1 MQMPLKAVL
10 FDMFDTLMIIK
21 RNHDFYSPSLM
32 QMYNF
37 LNSRCIDVSFST
49 FEQAYVK
56 ARDELYEKAE
66 ANLGEPHFNF
76 RVSETLKALGY
87 NYDVSSPLVMK
98 ATSVFCDE
106 FKNFVTPDPE
116 AKTVLQSLQSKYKL
130 GIVSNFAIPECV
142 QNLLKLHGFYEL
154 FDIVVVSAAINKR
167 KPSPEIFNSALLALG
182 VSASEAA
189 VVGDT
194 INADV
199 EGAQAIG
206 AKSVYIQRRIEPEAE
221 RIRPDRT
228 IKNLSELP
236 QVLQEL

>member
-1 MQMPLKAVL
+1 MPVKAVI
-10 FDMFDTLMIIK
+10 FDMFDTLMMIK
-21 RNHDFYSPSLM
+21 KNHDFYSPSLM
-32 QMYNF
+32 RMYNF
-37 LNSRCIDVSFST
+37 LNSQGIDVSFST
-49 FEQAYVK
+49 FEQAYIK

-66 ANLGEPHFNF
+66 ADLGEPHFNF
-76 RVSETLKALGY
+76 RVSDTLKTLGY
-87 NYDVSSPLVMK
+87 NHDVSSPLVTE

-116 AKTVLQSLQSKYKL
+116 AKTVLQSLKGKYKF

-142 QNLLKLHGFYEL
+142 QNLIKLHGFDEL
-154 FDIVVVSAAINKR
+154 FDAVVVSAAINKR
-167 KPSPEIFNSALLALG
+167 KPSPEIFNAALHALG

-199 EGAQAIG
+199 EGAQAVG

-221 RIRPDRT
+221 RIHPDRT
-228 IKNLSELP
+228 IKSLSELP
-236 QVLQEL
+236 LVLQEL

>member
-1 MQMPLKAVL
+1 MPVKAVL
-10 FDMFDTLMIIK
+10 FDMFDTLMMIK
-21 RNHDFYSPSLM
+21 KNHDFYSPSLM
-32 QMYNF
+32 RMYNF
-37 LNSRCIDVSFST
+37 LNSQGIDVSFSA
-49 FEQAYVK
+49 FEQAYTK

-76 RVSETLKALGY
+76 RVSNTLKSLGY
-87 NYDVSSPLVMK
+87 NHEVSSPLVTD

-106 FKNFVTPDPE
+106 FINFVTPDPE
-116 AKTVLQSLQSKYKL
+116 AKAVLQSLKGKYKL
-130 GIVSNFAIPECV
+130 GIVSNFAIPECI

-154 FDIVVVSAAINKR
+154 FDAVVVSAAINKR
-167 KPSPEIFNSALLALG
+167 KPSPEIFNSALQALG

-206 AKSVYIQRRIEPEAE
+206 AKSIYIQRRIEPEAE
-221 RIRPDRT
+221 RIHPDRT
-228 IKNLSELP
+228 ITRLSELP
-236 QVLQEL
+236 LVLQELK